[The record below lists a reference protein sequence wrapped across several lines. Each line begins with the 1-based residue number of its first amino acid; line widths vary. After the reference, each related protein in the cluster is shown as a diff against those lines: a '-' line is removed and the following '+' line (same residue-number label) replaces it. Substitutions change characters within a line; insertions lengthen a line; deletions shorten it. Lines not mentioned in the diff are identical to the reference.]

1 MEKNKGKYKIIHKN
15 KQHNT
20 KEYFDDVSYNN
31 YNEDPIKIKLIF
43 LNNAFK
49 ASKMFCNCDRL
60 ISVLDNKKN
69 KFNYLNAIYINKEL
83 SQNNKYG
90 KKILVKIYSKFP
102 YQQKI

>member
-1 MEKNKGKYKIIHKN
+1 
-15 KQHNT
+15 
-20 KEYFDDVSYNN
+20 
-31 YNEDPIKIKLIF
+31 
-43 LNNAFK
+43 
-49 ASKMFCNCDRL
+49 MFCNCDRL